1 MRALSLKSYCIAAGI
16 SAGLASLPVLSLPA
30 WAQQPTELPP
40 ITVQGATLSVPAPPP
55 RSAAPAAATP
65 AANAAPSAAGDGTS
79 ASGGVPIEQ
88 VGSAVTVITGEEL
101 RQQQV
106 RTVADAL
113 RSMPG
118 VAVSRTGGYGSLTQV
133 RIRGAEGNHTL
144 VLIDGVQANNPTD
157 GEFDFSNLAAED
169 IDRIEIIRGPMSAL
183 YGSSAVGGVINII
196 TRKGGGPLTFTVRSE
211 IGSRGASDIALGLS
225 AGNKVGYFA
234 ASADWRKTNGYN
246 ISPVGSEADGLELKS
261 YSFRGGLQLT
271 PDLGVD
277 VHVRDVDKH
286 ADRDGFGGPPG
297 TIATAID
304 DPSHL
309 RDQLFVGGVRV
320 QWDTLNKH
328 LTHQLRVD
336 YNKTTI
342 SDADLAFGP
351 PAFLTTN
358 MGDRT
363 TYNYLTTYRFE
374 TPAIW
379 FKHTLSGLVEREFE
393 TFQFLGTLGDGIVRE
408 RARLSFAGEWRG
420 TFADQFFLTAG
431 VRRDNNSVFD
441 DFTTW
446 RLSAA
451 WAIKPLGLRPHAS
464 IGTAVKFPA
473 LFEQYG
479 QFPTFFNPNPNL
491 MPETSTGW
499 DAGVEFTINRTTT
512 FDVTYFHSDLQNKIS
527 NSGLFVGPTLINLPG
542 ISTRQGIEFALR
554 SKLTPWLTA
563 SFAYTYLDAQD
574 STGLEEVRRPR
585 HAGRADLAYTFMQGR
600 GSANLGVL
608 YNGEQRDNAFLN
620 DPILGFPVPA
630 GHFPVDACWVVN
642 AAASYKLQ
650 PGLEVFARV
659 ENLLDASYQ
668 EVLGYQAAPITAFA
682 GVKLTFGGKEG
693 LGGSWAKP

>member
-1 MRALSLKSYCIAAGI
+1 MHSSSPKPYRLAAGF
-16 SAGLASLPVLSLPA
+16 AALPFLSLPA
-30 WAQQPTELPP
+30 FAQTTLPA
-40 ITVQGATLSVPAPPP
+40 ITVQGATLEVPPPP
-55 RSAAPAAATP
+55 RAAVPSSAPATASTASGT
-65 AANAAPSAAGDGTS
+65 ADTSSAPL
-79 ASGGVPIEQ
+79 GGVPVEQ
-88 VGSAVTVITGEEL
+88 VGSAVTVITGDEL
-101 RQQQV
+101 RAQQI

-133 RIRGAEGNHTL
+133 RIRGAEGNQTL

-169 IDRIEIIRGPMSAL
+169 IERVEIIRGPMSAL

-196 TRKGGGPLTFTVRSE
+196 TRKGAGPLAFTVRSE
-211 IGSRGASDIALGLS
+211 IGSRGSSDIALGLS
-225 AGNKVGYFA
+225 GGNKVGYFA

-246 ISPVGSEADGLELKS
+246 IAPVGSEADGLQLKS
-261 YSFRGGLQLT
+261 YSFRGGVQLM

-277 VHVRDVDKH
+277 VHLRQIDKH

-297 TIATAID
+297 TISTAID

-309 RDQLFVGGVRV
+309 QDRLFVGGVRV
-320 QWDTLNKH
+320 QWDTLDKH
-328 LTHQLRVD
+328 LTQQLRVN

-358 MGDRT
+358 TGDRT
-363 TYNYLTTYRFE
+363 TYNYLATYRFD

-379 FKHTLSGLVEREFE
+379 AKHTLSGLVEREFE
-393 TFQFLGTLGDGIVRE
+393 TFLFEGTLGDGVLRE
-408 RARLSFAGEWRG
+408 RSRLSFAGEWRG
-420 TFADQFFLTAG
+420 DFANQVFLTAG
-431 VRRDNNSVFD
+431 IRRDNNSVFD

-451 WAIKPLGLRPHAS
+451 WAIRPLGLRPHAS

-491 MPETSTGW
+491 KPEESTGW
-499 DAGVEFTINRTTT
+499 DAGVEFTLNRTTT
-512 FDVTYFHSDLQNKIS
+512 FDVTYFHADLQNKIS

-542 ISTRQGIEFALR
+542 NSLRQGIEFALR
-554 SKLTPWLTA
+554 TRLTPFLTA
-563 SFAYTYLDAQD
+563 SFAYTYLDALD
-574 STGLEEVRRPR
+574 STGQEEVRRPR
-585 HAGRADLAYTFMQGR
+585 HAGRADLAYSFLQDR
-600 GSANLGVL
+600 GKATIGVL
-608 YNGEQRDNAFLN
+608 YNGEQRDNAFFN
-620 DPILGFPVPA
+620 DPIMGFPIPA
-630 GHFPVDACWVVN
+630 GNVPMSAYWVVN

-650 PGLEVFARV
+650 PGVEVFARV

-682 GVKLTFGGKEG
+682 GVKLTFGGTDG
-693 LGGSWAKP
+693 IGGTGSKK

>member
-1 MRALSLKSYCIAAGI
+1 MRSSSLKSYQIAAGLF
-16 SAGLASLPVLSLPA
+16 ALPLMSLPA
-30 WAQQPTELPP
+30 LAQIALPG
-40 ITVQGATLSVPAPPP
+40 ITVQGATLEAPPP
-55 RSAAPAAATP
+55 ARASTPAPSATPNAAPAAAD
-65 AANAAPSAAGDGTS
+65 ANAAAQ
-79 ASGGVPIEQ
+79 GGVPVEQ
-88 VGSAVTVITGEEL
+88 VGSAVTVITGDEL
-101 RQQQV
+101 RGQQI
-106 RTVADAL
+106 RSVADAL

-157 GEFDFSNLAAED
+157 GEFDFSNLSAED

-196 TRKGGGPLTFTVRSE
+196 TRKGLGPLAFTVRSE

-225 AGNKVGYFA
+225 AGNKVGYFS

-246 ISPVGSEADGLELKS
+246 IAPVGSEADGLLLKS
-261 YSFRGGLQLT
+261 YGFRGGLQLA

-277 VHVRDVDKH
+277 VHVRQVDKH

-309 RDQLFVGGVRV
+309 QDKLFVGGVRV
-320 QWDTLNKH
+320 QWDTLDKH

-358 MGDRT
+358 TGDRT
-363 TYNYLTTYRFE
+363 TYNYLATYRFD

-379 FKHTLSGLVEREFE
+379 AKHTFSGLVEREFE
-393 TFQFLGTLGDGIVRE
+393 TFLFEGTLGDGVLRE
-408 RARLSFAGEWRG
+408 RSRLSFAGEWRG
-420 TFADQFFLTAG
+420 AFADQVFLTAG

-451 WAIKPLGLRPHAS
+451 WAIRPLGLRPHAS

-479 QFPTFFNPNPNL
+479 QFPPSSIP
-491 MPETSTGW
+491 
-499 DAGVEFTINRTTT
+499 I
-512 FDVTYFHSDLQNKIS
+512 
-527 NSGLFVGPTLINLPG
+527 PT
-542 ISTRQGIEFALR
+542 
-554 SKLTPWLTA
+554 
-563 SFAYTYLDAQD
+563 
-574 STGLEEVRRPR
+574 
-585 HAGRADLAYTFMQGR
+585 
-600 GSANLGVL
+600 
-608 YNGEQRDNAFLN
+608 
-620 DPILGFPVPA
+620 
-630 GHFPVDACWVVN
+630 
-642 AAASYKLQ
+642 
-650 PGLEVFARV
+650 
-659 ENLLDASYQ
+659 
-668 EVLGYQAAPITAFA
+668 
-682 GVKLTFGGKEG
+682 
-693 LGGSWAKP
+693 

>member
-1 MRALSLKSYCIAAGI
+1 M
-16 SAGLASLPVLSLPA
+16 PV
-30 WAQQPTELPP
+30 
-40 ITVQGATLSVPAPPP
+40 
-55 RSAAPAAATP
+55 
-65 AANAAPSAAGDGTS
+65 
-79 ASGGVPIEQ
+79 EQ

-113 RSMPG
+113 RSTPG

-133 RIRGAEGNHTL
+133 RIRGAEGNQTL
-144 VLIDGVQANNPTD
+144 VLIDGVQANNPVD
-157 GEFDFSNLAAED
+157 GEFDFSLLAAED
-169 IDRIEIIRGPMSAL
+169 IERIEVIRGPMSAL

-196 TRKGGGPLTFTVRSE
+196 TRKGDGPLALTVRSQ
-211 IGSRGASDIALGLS
+211 IGTGGATDVSLGLS
-225 AGNKVGYFA
+225 GGNKVGYFS
-234 ASADWRKTNGYN
+234 ASANWRDTNGYN
-246 ISPVGSEADGLELKS
+246 ISPFGSEADGLSLKT
-261 YSFRGGLQLT
+261 YAFRGGLRLS

-277 VHVRDVDKH
+277 VHLRQVDKR

-309 RDQLFVGGVRV
+309 RDNLLVGGIRV
-320 QWDTLNKH
+320 QWDTLNKQ

-342 SDADLAFGP
+342 SDADLEFGP

-358 MGDRT
+358 TGERT
-363 TYNYLTTYRFE
+363 AYSYLTTYRFE

-379 FKHTLSGLVEREFE
+379 AKHTVSGLVEREFE
-393 TFQFLGTLGDGIVRE
+393 TFLFEGTLGDGLT
-408 RARLSFAGEWRG
+408 RARDRLSFAGEWRG
-420 TFADQFFLTAG
+420 AFADQVFLTAG

-446 RLSAA
+446 RLAAA
-451 WAIKPLGLRPHAS
+451 WAIRPLGLRPHAS

-473 LFEQYG
+473 LFEQFG
-479 QFPTFFNPNPNL
+479 KFPTFFNPNPNL
-491 MPETSTGW
+491 TPETSTGW
-499 DAGVEFTINRTTT
+499 DAGVEFTLNRTTT
-512 FDVTYFHSDLQNKIS
+512 FDVTYFHADLLNKIS

-542 ISTRQGIEFALR
+542 TSTRQGIEFALR
-554 SKLTPWLTA
+554 SRLTAALTA

-574 STGLEEVRRPR
+574 STGTEEVRRPR
-585 HAGRADLAYTFMQGR
+585 HTGRADLAYTFMQGR
-600 GSANLGVL
+600 GSARLGVL

-620 DPILGFPVPA
+620 DPVLGFPVPA
-630 GHFPVDACWVVN
+630 GQMPLNAYWVAN

-650 PGLEVFARV
+650 PGVELFGRV
-659 ENLLDASYQ
+659 ENLLDARYQ

-693 LGGSWAKP
+693 IGGSWAKP